1 MFRYVRNFHRF
12 LASQLFYPI
21 LLSSLLAMGFY
32 VGRVLLSHSWVVY
45 RNLVWNLFLAWVP
58 YLFSVFASGLQRFLP
73 RQWWMLLVP
82 GAIWLAFFPNAPYL
96 LTDFLHLEPRP
107 YVPMWYDIGL
117 LATFAWTGLFLGI
130 ASLRIM
136 QGLVRSYLGAIVGWL
151 FAALAL
157 GLGGLG
163 LYLGRFSRWNSW
175 DLLIHPKSI
184 LIEVATRLVEPSSN
198 LRFFGFVTMFSAFLL
213 VCYLTFISVHRTSE
227 MDQSRQ
233 L

>member
-1 MFRYVRNFHRF
+1 MFHHLRNFHRF

-21 LLSSLLAMGFY
+21 LLSSLLAMGFFIGRLFLSH
-32 VGRVLLSHSWVVY
+32 GRVIY
-45 RNLVWNLFLAWVP
+45 QNLVWNLFLAWVP

-151 FAALAL
+151 FAAIAL

-184 LIEVATRLVEPSSN
+184 LIDVATRLVEPSSN

>member
-1 MFRYVRNFHRF
+1 MFHYLRNFHRF

-32 VGRVLLSHSWVVY
+32 IGRVLLSHSWVVY

-58 YLFSVFASGLQRFLP
+58 YLFSVFASGLQRILP

-82 GAIWLAFFPNAPYL
+82 GAIWLVFFPNAPYL

-107 YVPMWYDIGL
+107 YIPMWYDIGL

-136 QGLVRSYLGAIVGWL
+136 QSLVRSYLGAFVGWL
-151 FAALAL
+151 FAAIAL

-184 LIEVATRLVEPSSN
+184 LIDVATRLVEPSSN
-198 LRFFGFVTMFSAFLL
+198 LRFFGFVIMFSAFLL

-227 MDQSRQ
+227 MDQSRR